1 MKTFRIEFD
10 EITTH
15 VGTIQANSINEAKE
29 KINDIDIFFNADI
42 EPIVGETKIQ
52 FIKEIKDESKTFKN

>member
-15 VGTIQANSINEAKE
+15 VGTLQANSIDKAKE
-29 KINDIDIFFNADI
+29 IVYNNCAEFLNNV
-42 EPIVGETKIQ
+42 EPVIGETKIQ
-52 FIKEIKDESKTFKN
+52 FIKEIKDES